1 MGGQGQVSKD
11 AVRTPGGTTGHSSG
25 VTKHSA
31 RKLPAHTQ
39 SARSPGT
46 VKATAPRP
54 EGSGAPATTL
64 DSMQSAVLE
73 RVNYHRTLAGLAPV
87 AAEPRLLHA
96 AQSHTSYLE
105 STDTTGH
112 YETVKTDPYY
122 TGHSPFDRIDAAHYK
137 YEEAGEVVYVGQSV
151 RSGLARSS
159 SSCRAL

>member
-1 MGGQGQVSKD
+1 
-11 AVRTPGGTTGHSSG
+11 
-25 VTKHSA
+25 
-31 RKLPAHTQ
+31 
-39 SARSPGT
+39 
-46 VKATAPRP
+46 
-54 EGSGAPATTL
+54 
-64 DSMQSAVLE
+64 MQSAVLE